1 MSQSSIDTLLAA
13 LRAGDEAAF
22 LSLAHDGN
30 PDEAARRATLRAE
43 VTQELAAQIVST
55 DRSLA
60 RWLLEQEVAYLCAIG
75 HGVTETL
82 YTLVAA
88 LARFGQPDDTLTIW
102 RAREATPETQSGVDV
117 EQLLRAGFEPVRSHL
132 HRLASGESP
141 EAQEARAALDWIEAG
156 VADGAADD
164 LPAYFYWAD
173 ERFGLQVSGPTCR
186 FNGSASCEA
195 ALAG

>member
-1 MSQSSIDTLLAA
+1 MSQSSIDTLLAE
-13 LRAGDEAAF
+13 LRAGEDTAF
-22 LSLAHDGN
+22 LPFVHDGDSN
-30 PDEAARRATLRAE
+30 GATLRAAMRAE
-43 VTQELAAQIVST
+43 LTQELAAQVVST
-55 DRSLA
+55 DRPLV
-60 RWLLEQEVAYLCAIG
+60 RRLLEQEVMYLRASG

-88 LARFGQPDDTLTIW
+88 LARFGQPDDTLTLW

-117 EQLLRAGFEPVRSHL
+117 EQFLRAGIDLVRAHL
-132 HRLASGESP
+132 RNLASDEAMEAS
-141 EAQEARAALDWIEAG
+141 EAQAAREWIEAG
-156 VADGAADD
+156 VAAGAADD
-164 LPAYFYWAD
+164 LPGYFYWAD